1 MNQLMLLKKSLGN
14 QLDNCWIV
22 DLQPAKKKIKA
33 KPEGTIINNGANSA
47 PSLFIQTPIKYGK
60 IIDPEMD
67 EKKIK
72 PVIRALPGLIFTTQ
86 ANAIENTGPPE
97 APNKIIAIQQRSVA
111 QSKNSAGIKHKTE
124 RSVTKPKLSLSIY
137 FNKTSLIANKDMKNT
152 DNPRDAFEVDQP
164 LANK

>member
-1 MNQLMLLKKSLGN
+1 
-14 QLDNCWIV
+14 
-22 DLQPAKKKIKA
+22 
-33 KPEGTIINNGANSA
+33 
-47 PSLFIQTPIKYGK
+47 
-60 IIDPEMD
+60 MD

-86 ANAIENTGPPE
+86 AKAIENTGPPE

-137 FNKTSLIANKDMKNT
+137 FNKTNLIASKDMKNT